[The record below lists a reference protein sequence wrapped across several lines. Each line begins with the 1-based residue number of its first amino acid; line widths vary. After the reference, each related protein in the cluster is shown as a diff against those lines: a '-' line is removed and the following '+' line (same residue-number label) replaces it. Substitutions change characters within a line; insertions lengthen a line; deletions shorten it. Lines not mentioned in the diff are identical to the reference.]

1 VANLSRFNNM
11 LAYVSSQYGAPST
24 FFYGIGVA
32 PYINLGGQ
40 QNTAG
45 LTTDQ
50 VLAALTASVNGYKN
64 GSALSTAKSI
74 ATNYGLK
81 LEAYEGGIDTFGDQS
96 VAAKKAAS
104 LDPRVEGVIM
114 DYLNTWFSK
123 GGDQFNWFTLGARSF
138 NSPFG
143 TYSITDRITD
153 LNEPKEIAYR
163 AVRDSGLGS

>member
-1 VANLSRFNNM
+1 M
-11 LAYVSSQYGAPST
+11 LAYVSSQYGVPAN
-24 FFYGIGVA
+24 FFYGIGIA

-50 VLAALTASVNGYKN
+50 VLNALTASVNGLKT
-64 GSALSTAKSI
+64 GTGLSNAKSI

-104 LDPRVEGVIM
+104 LDPRIEG
-114 DYLNTWFSK
+114 DLTSYFSPD
-123 GGDQFNWFTLGARSF
+123 GEG
-138 NSPFG
+138 
-143 TYSITDRITD
+143 
-153 LNEPKEIAYR
+153 
-163 AVRDSGLGS
+163 